1 MEVDVTTKFT
11 PWDFGATG
19 TKEILQNVR
28 MILATESWSAPL
40 DRDFAWIPDALDRPQ
55 NVAQAI
61 LAQQLVQAVRKYE
74 PRAQVTKITFDSE
87 GDSINGQ
94 LKPIVRVVIPD
105 GAAI

>member
-11 PWDFGATG
+11 PWDFGASG

-28 MILATESWSAPL
+28 MIAATPAWSCPL
-40 DRDFAWIPDALDRPQ
+40 DREFSWIPDALDRPI

-74 PRAQVTKITFDSE
+74 PRAQVAKITFE
-87 GDSINGQ
+87 GDGLTGQ
-94 LKPIVRVVIPD
+94 LKPIIKVVIPD
-105 GAAI
+105 ETAL